1 MLLGDKGIFGDIY
14 PYLNEVYICLLYY
27 YYYLITIISGYP
39 KLMIVDDIDVN
50 GYYTQL
56 VLGGN

>member
-1 MLLGDKGIFGDIY
+1 MKSIL
-14 PYLNEVYICLLYY
+14 VYYYYY
-27 YYYLITIISGYP
+27 YYYLTISGYP

-50 GYYTQL
+50 GYYIQL